1 MGKQQNKGIN
11 NLHGIAQFSL
21 FVSSYLP
28 LFLLLIVRQI
38 SVNSEYLNWAGF
50 SWEAV
55 MVFGAKFGLSDM
67 VEFRIVYYQ
76 KSVVSIGERLNLNRR
91 ILAVV
96 AL

>member
-55 MVFGAKFGLSDM
+55 MVFGAKFGLLEKTVFPKRSGRKT
-67 VEFRIVYYQ
+67 ET
-76 KSVVSIGERLNLNRR
+76 
-91 ILAVV
+91 IL
-96 AL
+96 